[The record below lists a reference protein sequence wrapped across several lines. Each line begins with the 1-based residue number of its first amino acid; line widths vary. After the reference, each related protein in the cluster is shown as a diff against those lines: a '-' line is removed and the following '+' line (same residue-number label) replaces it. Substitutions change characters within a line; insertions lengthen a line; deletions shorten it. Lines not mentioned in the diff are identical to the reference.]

1 MFNNFISKKKEKILN
16 RFFDI
21 FFALIFLILLLPII
35 ILTSILIKIDSK
47 GPIFFLSNRVGK
59 KNKLFK
65 MIKFRSMKTNTKIIE
80 TSKLEEPFQNI
91 TKIGKILRRFSI
103 DEIPQFFCVLK
114 GDMSIV
120 GPRPA
125 LSSQISLINK
135 RKKYGIDKLKPGIT
149 GYAQINGRDLISD
162 QKKIEFELEY
172 LNHKSLALDLK
183 ILYKTI
189 FIVLNKKGVSH

>member
-1 MFNNFISKKKEKILN
+1 MN
-16 RFFDI
+16 RSFDI
-21 FFALIFLILLLPII
+21 FFALFFLILLLPII
-35 ILTSILIKIDSK
+35 ILTSILIKIDSE
-47 GPIFFLSNRVGK
+47 GPIFFLSSRVGK
-59 KNKLFK
+59 KNKIFK
-65 MIKFRSMKTNTKIIE
+65 MIKFRSMKVNTKIIE
-80 TSKLEEPFQNI
+80 TSKLEDPLKNI

-125 LSSQISLINK
+125 LSSQISLIDM

-149 GYAQINGRDLISD
+149 GYAQINGRDLIND

-172 LNHKSLALDLK
+172 LNHKSLALDIK

-189 FIVLNKKGVSH
+189 FIVLNKKGVLH